1 MSKNITTLILKQN
14 YPILESLIEMIA
26 KDHKL
31 DVEEMKKT
39 YLGELKEY
47 KKKRSRAKGVLN
59 GYSVFLADKDVD
71 QKIRSENKNPSF
83 GAISQ
88 IKGKMWK
95 ELPVEEKTN
104 YKNQA
109 KALNKKKKEEPKS
122 SEKESDAEPEA
133 SKEES
138 KEESA

>member
-1 MSKNITTLILKQN
+1 MTKNITTLILKQH

-26 KDHKL
+26 EDHKL

-59 GYSVFLADKDVD
+59 GYSVFLADKEVD
-71 QKIRSENKNPSF
+71 QKIRNENKDLSF
-83 GAISQ
+83 GEILQ

-95 ELPVEEKTN
+95 ELSADEKNN
-104 YKNQA
+104 YKNEA
-109 KALNKKKKEEPKS
+109 TKLNKAKTEEPEKKE
-122 SEKESDAEPEA
+122 SEE
-133 SKEES
+133 
-138 KEESA
+138 

>member
-14 YPILESLIEMIA
+14 YPILEHLIERIA
-26 KDHKL
+26 EDHNL
-31 DVEEMKKT
+31 NVEDLKKA

-95 ELPVEEKTN
+95 ELPVEEKNN

-109 KALNKKKKEEPKS
+109 KKLNKKKKEES
-122 SEKESDAEPEA
+122 SKKESSAEPETA
-133 SKEES
+133 KADDEGDQ
-138 KEESA
+138 

>member
-47 KKKRSRAKGVLN
+47 KKKRSRAKGILN
-59 GYSVFLADKDVD
+59 GYSVFLADKEVD
-71 QKIRSENKNPSF
+71 KKIRDENKDLSF
-83 GAISQ
+83 GEISQ

-95 ELPVEEKTN
+95 ELPAEEKNN
-104 YKNQA
+104 YKNKA
-109 KALNKKKKEEPKS
+109 KKLNKEKCEEKCEEKPAEEEDKS
-122 SEKESDAEPEA
+122 SDE
-133 SKEES
+133 
-138 KEESA
+138 